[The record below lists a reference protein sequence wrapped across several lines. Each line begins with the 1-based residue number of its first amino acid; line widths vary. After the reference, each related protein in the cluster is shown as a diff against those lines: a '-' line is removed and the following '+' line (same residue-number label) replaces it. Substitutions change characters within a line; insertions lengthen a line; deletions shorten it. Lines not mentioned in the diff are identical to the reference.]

1 MRKRRSIAAAMAA
14 TMTVAIAVSESAI
27 ASSASAPAAAGRS
40 TPAGALG
47 AGRTASGLRMLA
59 SAPLPWLTY
68 HRDAKHSGV
77 DPEHQSP
84 LAPTR
89 LWQTGRLDGQIYGEP
104 LVYGSRVYV
113 VTENDSVYA
122 LDVATGAVVWQRHV
136 GIPVFTGGCGTIAPL
151 GITSTPVIDPATKR
165 IYAVAKT
172 WDGLHTNSVHHILVG
187 FRLADGAPVT
197 GLPRTVD
204 PPGSHPTSQLQRAAL
219 ALDRGRVVI
228 GYGGYAGD
236 CGNYNGWLVAAP
248 ASGKGKILT
257 FKVAPHGRG
266 GSIWGGGSG
275 PTVDRSGNIW
285 VTTSNSFGP
294 PFLLEGQ
301 DSVFKLSA
309 NLKPLDQWTPA
320 NWKQRDAKDWDLG
333 STEPLLLPGGLLF
346 QIGKQGQGFL
356 LSTAKL
362 GGTGAA
368 PVFGTHVCDAAA
380 FGGSVYFAGVIYVPC
395 FDGIHA
401 LALDL
406 KAKSFAPLASW
417 HLTAG
422 AIGPPIVSAGR
433 VWTAGWTNGVLY
445 GLDPRTGDATFQTKL
460 LPAAAVGKFAHF
472 ATPTATGGT
481 LFVGAYNKVV
491 AFRIAKSQHSY

>member
-14 TMTVAIAVSESAI
+14 TVTIAIAVSESAI
-27 ASSASAPAAAGRS
+27 ASSASAPVAAGRS

-47 AGRTASGLRMLA
+47 AGRTASGPRILK
-59 SAPLPWLTY
+59 SAPLPWVTY
-68 HRDAKHSGV
+68 HGDARHSGV
-77 DPEHQSP
+77 DPEHWSP
-84 LAPTR
+84 LAPAR

-104 LVYGSRVYV
+104 LVFGSRVYV

-122 LDVATGAVVWQRHV
+122 LDAATGSVVWRRHV
-136 GIPVFTGGCGTIAPL
+136 GIPVFKAGCGTIAPL

-165 IYAVAKT
+165 IYAVENT
-172 WDGLHTNSVHHILVG
+172 WDGLHARTVHHALVG
-187 FRLADGAPVT
+187 FRLADGAPVP
-197 GLPRTVD
+197 GLPRAVD
-204 PPGSHPTSQLQRAAL
+204 PPGSDPAVQLQRTAL
-219 ALDRGRVVI
+219 VLDRGRVVI
-228 GYGGYAGD
+228 GYGGFAGE
-236 CGNYNGWLVAAP
+236 CGKYNGWLVAAP
-248 ASGKGKILT
+248 ESGNGKILT
-257 FKVAPHGRG
+257 FKVAPDGRG
-266 GSIWGGGSG
+266 GSIWGGGSA
-275 PTVDRSGNIW
+275 PTVDPSGNIW
-285 VTTSNSFGP
+285 VTTSNSSGP
-294 PFLLEGQ
+294 PFVLEGQ
-301 DSVFKLSA
+301 DSVFRLSA

-406 KAKSFAPLASW
+406 KAKSFAPLPSW

-433 VWTAGWTNGVLY
+433 VWTAGWTSGVLY
-445 GLDPRTGDATFQTKL
+445 GLDPRTG
-460 LPAAAVGKFAHF
+460 AAASKTRLVTGADVGKLAHF
-472 ATPTATGGT
+472 ATPTATAGT
-481 LFVGAYNKVV
+481 LFVGADDRVV
-491 AFRIAKSQHSY
+491 AFRIAKP